1 MPAILRVDGVTLSTI
16 AISWSAST
24 DNVGVTG
31 YEIFRDGSP
40 FTTVAGTGYT
50 DTGLPPGETHEYQ
63 VRAFDAAGNES
74 AMTNSLFATTNVAPS
89 AGFTFSAVYL
99 VASFTD
105 TSSDSDGSV
114 TGWSWDFG
122 DGNGSSAQNPQ
133 HTYAADGTYTVVL
146 AVTDSDGATDA
157 TSQPVTVAAF
167 VDTESPSVPASLQVD
182 SVTLSTIELSW
193 SASTDIRGG
202 RRL

>member
-1 MPAILRVDGVTLSTI
+1 
-16 AISWSAST
+16 
-24 DNVGVTG
+24 
-31 YEIFRDGSP
+31 
-40 FTTVAGTGYT
+40 
-50 DTGLPPGETHEYQ
+50 
-63 VRAFDAAGNES
+63 
-74 AMTNSLFATTNVAPS
+74 MTNSLFATTNVAPS

-122 DGNGSSAQNPQ
+122 DGNGSSAQNQQ

-193 SASTDIRGG
+193 SASTDNVGVAGYEVFRVSI
-202 RRL
+202 LSVVL